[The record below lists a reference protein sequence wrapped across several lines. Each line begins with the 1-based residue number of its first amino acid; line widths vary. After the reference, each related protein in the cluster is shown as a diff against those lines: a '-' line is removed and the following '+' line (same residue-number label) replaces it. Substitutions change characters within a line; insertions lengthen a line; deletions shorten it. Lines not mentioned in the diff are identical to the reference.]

1 VARRAPAKVPAASKA
16 RGKIRPADPFDLIRL
31 IARSQT
37 DPRKALAE
45 LVQNSLEA
53 QARHVRV
60 RRFRRGRLRCLS
72 VRDDGRGVFP
82 EEGRRE
88 ALERIATNIGHSY
101 KLGVSASERRSLM
114 MQGKYGIG
122 ILGFWCVGHAFEMR
136 TRLAGCPV
144 LALRMWE
151 DSDRYEIFEPG
162 GHLPVEETW
171 TEVLVAGVHTAAWKA
186 LLGRRAANYLA
197 AELRGQIL
205 GRGVR
210 VEVLDE
216 AARGR
221 AEKAILVEPVRFRGE
236 RLHLPERVPVPGRS
250 PIRVDLHVLAR
261 GEGAG
266 RVRVESGGTVVCD
279 DLAALEGFDF
289 AREPWTLG
297 RLEGV
302 VEFPDFDVAPGSRRG
317 VVPNA
322 SAQAF
327 AEALGAF
334 EPALAAALLAFDSR
348 REEKKEVEVLR
359 ELRRVFREL
368 PRLLP
373 HYDLFPILGL
383 DDAAASKDLR
393 RGEEVE
399 GAGEGGTLPDE
410 EGIGDTS
417 TDAGEEAEPALF
429 PPGPLAAVSIS
440 PARPRVA
447 VGTRKPLRALP
458 LDADGRKVE
467 GEVAFT
473 WGVVDGEGS
482 LDPAEGPASTF
493 HAGRLPGRA
502 RVEVA
507 ARLGGQAASRTV
519 EVVILEELAPPGSRD
534 AGIPPLELVDAPLEE
549 WRSRLRGNR
558 WEVNRGHPD
567 YRAAAGESR
576 RRLRYLV
583 LLFAKEI
590 VLRNS
595 GDPGAG
601 RALERMVEVLTH
613 VDGGG

>member
-1 VARRAPAKVPAASKA
+1 MARRAPAPASKA

-53 QARHVRV
+53 QARAVRV

-82 EEGRRE
+82 EEDRRT

-101 KLGVSASERRSLM
+101 KLGVSASERRALM

-136 TRLAGCPV
+136 TRVGGSPV

-171 TEVLVAGVHTAAWKA
+171 TEVLVADVHTAAWKS
-186 LLGRRAANYLA
+186 LVGRRAANYLA

-210 VEVLDE
+210 LEVLDE

-236 RLHLPERVPVPGRS
+236 RLPLPERVPVPSRS
-250 PIRVDLHVLAR
+250 PIRIDLHVLGR
-261 GEGAG
+261 DEGTG

-289 AREPWTLG
+289 AREPWSLG

-327 AEALGAF
+327 AEALAAF
-334 EPALAAALLAFDSR
+334 EPAVGAALLAFDSR

-383 DDAAASKDLR
+383 DHAPASRDLR
-393 RGEEVE
+393 RGEEVD
-399 GAGEGGTLPDE
+399 GAGEGGALPPEERDE
-410 EGIGDTS
+410 PRSPES
-417 TDAGEEAEPALF
+417 RGEFEPALF
-429 PPGPLAAVSIS
+429 PPGPLAAVSIT
-440 PARPRVA
+440 PARPRVE
-447 VGTRKPLRALP
+447 VGARKALRAHA

-467 GEVAFT
+467 GEVAFSWT
-473 WGVVDGEGS
+473 VVEGEGAV
-482 LDPAEGPASTF
+482 DPADGPATTF
-493 HAGRLPGRA
+493 LAGPAPSRA
-502 RVEVA
+502 RVDVA
-507 ARLGGQAASRTV
+507 ARQGEHRASSSV
-519 EVVILEELAPPGSRD
+519 DVAVVEELGPPGSRD

-549 WRSRLRGNR
+549 WRSRLQGNR

-595 GDPGAG
+595 GDPGSG

-613 VDGGG
+613 VDGGA

>member
-1 VARRAPAKVPAASKA
+1 MPRKATAPATS

-53 QARHVRV
+53 QATRVLV
-60 RRFRRGRLRCLS
+60 RRFRRGRLRCVS
-72 VRDDGRGVFP
+72 IRDDGRGVFP
-82 EEGRRE
+82 EEDRRT

-101 KLGVSASERRSLM
+101 KLGVSASERRALM

-122 ILGFWCVGHAFEMR
+122 ILGFWCVGQVFEMR
-136 TRLAGCPV
+136 TRVGGSPV
-144 LALRMWE
+144 LALRMRE
-151 DSDRYEIFEPG
+151 ESDRYEVFEPG

-171 TEVLVAGVHTAAWKA
+171 TEVLVADVHTAAWKA

-197 AELRGQIL
+197 AELRGRIL
-205 GRGVR
+205 GRRVR

-236 RLHLPERVPVPGRS
+236 RLLLPERLPVPGRS
-250 PIRVDLHVLAR
+250 PIRVDLHVLGR
-261 GEGAG
+261 EEGAG
-266 RVRVESGGTVVCD
+266 RVRLESGGTVVCD

-289 AREPWTLG
+289 AREPWSLG

-327 AEALGAF
+327 AEALAAF

-359 ELRRVFREL
+359 EL

-383 DDAAASKDLR
+383 DDEPASKDLR
-393 RGEEVE
+393 QGEE
-399 GAGEGGTLPDE
+399 
-410 EGIGDTS
+410 
-417 TDAGEEAEPALF
+417 
-429 PPGPLAAVSIS
+429 
-440 PARPRVA
+440 
-447 VGTRKPLRALP
+447 
-458 LDADGRKVE
+458 
-467 GEVAFT
+467 
-473 WGVVDGEGS
+473 
-482 LDPAEGPASTF
+482 
-493 HAGRLPGRA
+493 
-502 RVEVA
+502 
-507 ARLGGQAASRTV
+507 
-519 EVVILEELAPPGSRD
+519 
-534 AGIPPLELVDAPLEE
+534 
-549 WRSRLRGNR
+549 
-558 WEVNRGHPD
+558 
-567 YRAAAGESR
+567 
-576 RRLRYLV
+576 
-583 LLFAKEI
+583 
-590 VLRNS
+590 
-595 GDPGAG
+595 
-601 RALERMVEVLTH
+601 
-613 VDGGG
+613 